1 MRHFPY
7 GFVSSFSSTIR
18 LSSVFNFRLPSID
31 SLASMSAPRRSVIIS
46 LSFIIAMIATS
57 ILQNY
62 KKVIE
67 YGRFSQKLKII
78 AKILAT
84 FRNNIYL
91 CTQNN
96 GRVPFIGIGVSPIG
110 RVVRFVATLFLCLL
124 GWIDFEAQKFA
135 VLHEYIGSQYV
146 IGQIDCLG
154 IQNVASQ
161 WVSYQVGNLQT
172 SNVF

>member
-1 MRHFPY
+1 MKKICR
-7 GFVSSFSSTIR
+7 T
-18 LSSVFNFRLPSID
+18 LSAIFQRVYYQLFAIWQSLIAKLWAPTVFTT
-31 SLASMSAPRRSVIIS
+31 
-46 LSFIIAMIATS
+46 MIATS
-57 ILQNY
+57 SLQNY

-110 RVVRFVATLFLCLL
+110 RVVRFVATLFLYTKRTVPFFVCTIKMLRITNTFSKKSCLETAKKHRPMTVMTDDSFL
-124 GWIDFEAQKFA
+124 NLRRK
-135 VLHEYIGSQYV
+135 EY
-146 IGQIDCLG
+146 
-154 IQNVASQ
+154 
-161 WVSYQVGNLQT
+161 
-172 SNVF
+172 

>member
-1 MRHFPY
+1 M
-7 GFVSSFSSTIR
+7 
-18 LSSVFNFRLPSID
+18 
-31 SLASMSAPRRSVIIS
+31 
-46 LSFIIAMIATS
+46 SFITAMIATS
-57 ILQNY
+57 FLQNY

-124 GWIDFEAQKFA
+124 GWIDFETQKFA
-135 VLHEYIGSQYV
+135 AIHEYIGSQYV
-146 IGQIDCLG
+146 IGQIDCLW

-172 SNVF
+172 RNVF

>member
-1 MRHFPY
+1 MCRCYHAKLNRQRQP
-7 GFVSSFSSTIR
+7 
-18 LSSVFNFRLPSID
+18 
-31 SLASMSAPRRSVIIS
+31 
-46 LSFIIAMIATS
+46 
-57 ILQNY
+57 LQNY

-67 YGRFSQKLKII
+67 YGWFFWKKLKII
-78 AKILAT
+78 AKKLGT

-124 GWIDFEAQKFA
+124 GWIDFETQKFA
-135 VLHEYIGSQYV
+135 AFHEYIGSQYV
-146 IGQIDCLG
+146 IGQIDCLW

-161 WVSYQVGNLQT
+161 WIGYQVGNLQT
-172 SNVF
+172 SNIF

>member
-1 MRHFPY
+1 M
-7 GFVSSFSSTIR
+7 GKSQS
-18 LSSVFNFRLPSID
+18 LPDFLI
-31 SLASMSAPRRSVIIS
+31 
-46 LSFIIAMIATS
+46 
-57 ILQNY
+57 
-62 KKVIE
+62 K
-67 YGRFSQKLKII
+67 KLKSMEQ
-78 AKILAT
+78 K
-84 FRNNIYL
+84 FRRLEKNVYL

-96 GRVPFIGIGVSPIG
+96 GRVPFRGIGVSPIG

-146 IGQIDCLG
+146 IGQIDCLW

-172 SNVF
+172 RNVF

>member
-1 MRHFPY
+1 MLFVLPLKSHRH
-7 GFVSSFSSTIR
+7 
-18 LSSVFNFRLPSID
+18 
-31 SLASMSAPRRSVIIS
+31 SAPRESC
-46 LSFIIAMIATS
+46 
-57 ILQNY
+57 ILQASFTTISRY
-62 KKVIE
+62 LL
-67 YGRFSQKLKII
+67 QKYEKNVDY
-78 AKILAT
+78 
-84 FRNNIYL
+84 RSIYL

-146 IGQIDCLG
+146 IGQIDCLW

-172 SNVF
+172 RNVF

>member
-1 MRHFPY
+1 MEDKRKMPIFEINLEPL
-7 GFVSSFSSTIR
+7 GLAKRTKFVF
-18 LSSVFNFRLPSID
+18 FRS
-31 SLASMSAPRRSVIIS
+31 
-46 LSFIIAMIATS
+46 
-57 ILQNY
+57 
-62 KKVIE
+62 
-67 YGRFSQKLKII
+67 KLKIN
-78 AKILAT
+78 ANLFGSLLAYS
-84 FRNNIYL
+84 YL

-146 IGQIDCLG
+146 IGQIDCLW

-172 SNVF
+172 RNVF

>member
-1 MRHFPY
+1 MKKICRTLSAIFQRVYYQLFAIWQSLIAKLWAPTV
-7 GFVSSFSSTIR
+7 FTTMITTSS
-18 LSSVFNFRLPSID
+18 
-31 SLASMSAPRRSVIIS
+31 
-46 LSFIIAMIATS
+46 
-57 ILQNY
+57 LQNY

-84 FRNNIYL
+84 FRNNAYL

-146 IGQIDCLG
+146 IGQIDCLW

-172 SNVF
+172 RNVF

>member
-1 MRHFPY
+1 MV
-7 GFVSSFSSTIR
+7 GF
-18 LSSVFNFRLPSID
+18 LKNF
-31 SLASMSAPRRSVIIS
+31 
-46 LSFIIAMIATS
+46 
-57 ILQNY
+57 
-62 KKVIE
+62 
-67 YGRFSQKLKII
+67 KII

-135 VLHEYIGSQYV
+135 VLHENIGSQYV
-146 IGQIDCLG
+146 IGQIDCLW

-172 SNVF
+172 RNVF

>member
-1 MRHFPY
+1 MKKICRTLSAIFQRVYYQLFAIWQSLIAKLWAPTV
-7 GFVSSFSSTIR
+7 FTTMITTSS
-18 LSSVFNFRLPSID
+18 
-31 SLASMSAPRRSVIIS
+31 
-46 LSFIIAMIATS
+46 
-57 ILQNY
+57 LQNY

-78 AKILAT
+78 AKKLGT

-146 IGQIDCLG
+146 IGQIDCLW

-172 SNVF
+172 RNVF